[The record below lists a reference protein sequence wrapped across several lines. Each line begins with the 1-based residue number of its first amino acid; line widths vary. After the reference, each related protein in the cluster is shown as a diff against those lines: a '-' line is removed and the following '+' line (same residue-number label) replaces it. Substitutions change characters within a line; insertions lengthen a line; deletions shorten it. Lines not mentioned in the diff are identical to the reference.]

1 MCSITTSRNLL
12 WCLSVIHCSD
22 SSISNILC
30 PKSHLSTRPN
40 HLVLSSLILQT
51 PNFVQ
56 FRSCP
61 SWSLTVKMSTCLFWP
76 IPAWPS
82 VSAPVRH
89 SRSHY
94 CLTNLT
100 LSPSLL
106 HLSTLTKFF
115 LDLLLFWLSDKDNK
129 TINQRHFLCKLPF
142 VQQASI
148 IVPGWSRGS
157 LSQGRYDR
165 HNWLYLFYIYPSQMP
180 GYFPYLHV

>member
-1 MCSITTSRNLL
+1 MLHHYIQKSPLVPFCVPLLWQLHLQHPLSKIPPQHTSKPSRPFLSNSPNSKLCSIPI
-12 WCLSVIHCSD
+12 LSVLVTH
-22 SSISNILC
+22 NQNVNMFILA
-30 PKSHLSTRPN
+30 H
-40 HLVLSSLILQT
+40 SSLAL
-51 PNFVQ
+51 
-56 FRSCP
+56 
-61 SWSLTVKMSTCLFWP
+61 SLG
-76 IPAWPS
+76 
-82 VSAPVRH
+82 PVRH